1 MRRWLGSADMA
12 RNQFRM
18 FRSAV
23 PGIEAVAA
31 DSSQSFAR
39 HTHEQFGIGLVS
51 SGAQKSLSGRGMV
64 EAGAGDIIT
73 VNPNEVHDGMPIGE
87 GRSWRILYF
96 DPDMIA
102 ANVSEITEG
111 RRAAVEI
118 SHPVLHDKAIAAH
131 FDAAF
136 SLVTNAGEHG
146 LKREEALLELVARVV
161 AEAPGDGQ
169 AGPQSILTA
178 KELIDC
184 DPTASIS
191 LTDLACTSRLS
202 RFQVLRGF
210 AKATGMTP
218 HAYLIQRRIHLAR
231 RLIAGG
237 APLAEAAVG
246 SGFVDQSHMTRV
258 FVRKYGVTPRAY
270 ANAVA

>member
-1 MRRWLGSADMA
+1 MA
-12 RNQFRM
+12 RSQFRM

-23 PGIEAVAA
+23 AGIEAVAA
-31 DSSQSFAR
+31 SSGRSFAR

-73 VNPNEVHDGMPIGE
+73 VNPNEVHDGTPIGE

-96 DPDMIA
+96 DPAVIT
-102 ANVSEITEG
+102 ANLSEVTGG
-111 RRAAVEI
+111 RRSAVEI
-118 SHPVLHDKAIAAH
+118 AHPVLHDKAIAAH
-131 FDAAF
+131 FEAVFALLTF
-136 SLVTNAGEHG
+136 EGGRQLQLEQ
-146 LKREEALLELVARVV
+146 ALLELVARVF
-161 AEAPGDGQ
+161 AEAVPNDRPGAPQ
-169 AGPQSILTA
+169 AIRTA
-178 KELIDC
+178 QEMIDC
-184 DPTASIS
+184 DPTAAIS
-191 LTDLACTSRLS
+191 LSDLARASRLS

-218 HAYLIQRRIHLAR
+218 HAYLVQRRIHLAR

-237 APLAEAAVG
+237 APLAEAAIA

-258 FVRKYGVTPRAY
+258 FVRKYGVSPRAY

>member
-1 MRRWLGSADMA
+1 MA
-12 RNQFRM
+12 RSQFRM
-18 FRSAV
+18 FRSVV

-31 DSSQSFAR
+31 DSNQSFAR

-73 VNPNEVHDGMPIGE
+73 VNPNEVHDGTPIGE

-96 DPDMIA
+96 DPAVIT
-102 ANVSEITEG
+102 ANLSEVTG
-111 RRAAVEI
+111 GSAVEI
-118 SHPVLHDKAIAAH
+118 AHPVLHDKAIAAH
-131 FDAAF
+131 FEAVFA
-136 SLVTNAGEHG
+136 LLTNEGGRQLQLEQ
-146 LKREEALLELVARVV
+146 ALLELVARVFAEV
-161 AEAPGDGQ
+161 APTDRPGAPQ
-169 AGPQSILTA
+169 AIRTA
-178 KELIDC
+178 QEMIDC
-184 DPTASIS
+184 DPTAAIS
-191 LTDLACTSRLS
+191 LSDLARASRLS

-218 HAYLIQRRIHLAR
+218 HAYLVQRRIHLAR

-237 APLAEAAVG
+237 APLAEAAIA

-258 FVRKYGVTPRAY
+258 FVRKYGVSPRAY

>member
-1 MRRWLGSADMA
+1 MA
-12 RNQFRM
+12 RSQFRM
-18 FRSAV
+18 FKSAISGV
-23 PGIEAVAA
+23 EAVAA

-96 DPDMIA
+96 DPEIVATD
-102 ANVSEITEG
+102 VSDITEG
-111 RRAAVEI
+111 RRSAVEI
-118 SHPVLHDKAIAAH
+118 AHPVLHDKTIAAQ
-131 FDAAF
+131 FEAAF
-136 SLVTNAGEHG
+136 ALVVGTGEHR
-146 LKREEALLELVARVV
+146 LQREEALLVLIAHVVSEAVAND
-161 AEAPGDGQ
+161 AQAAPRAIRIAQ
-169 AGPQSILTA
+169 
-178 KELIDC
+178 EMIDC
-184 DPTASIS
+184 DPTAAIS
-191 LTDLACTSRLS
+191 LSDLARASQLS

-210 AKATGMTP
+210 AKATGLTP
-218 HAYLIQRRIHLAR
+218 HAYLVQRRIHLAR

-237 APLAEAAVG
+237 VALAEAALA
-246 SGFVDQSHMTRV
+246 SGFADQSHMTRV
-258 FVRKYGVTPRAY
+258 FVRKYGISPRTY

>member
-1 MRRWLGSADMA
+1 MA
-12 RNQFRM
+12 RSQFRI
-18 FRSAV
+18 FRSVV

-31 DSSQSFAR
+31 DSNQSFAR

-73 VNPNEVHDGMPIGE
+73 VNPNEVHDGTPIGE

-96 DPDMIA
+96 DPEMIA
-102 ANVSEITEG
+102 AAVSEITEG
-111 RRAAVEI
+111 RRSAVEI
-118 SHPVLHDKAIAAH
+118 SHPVLRDMAIAAH
-131 FDAAF
+131 FEAAF
-136 SLVTNAGEHG
+136 ALVTSAGEHR
-146 LKREEALLELVARVV
+146 LKLEEALLEIIAPVV
-161 AEAPGDGQ
+161 AEVAPKDGWTP
-169 AGPQSILTA
+169 PQSILTA
-178 KELIDC
+178 QELIDC
-184 DPTASIS
+184 DPTAAIS
-191 LTDLACTSRLS
+191 LSDLARASRLS

-210 AKATGMTP
+210 SKATGMTP

-237 APLAEAAVG
+237 APLAEAAVA

-258 FVRKYGVTPRAY
+258 FVRKYGVSPRAY
-270 ANAVA
+270 ANTVA

>member
-1 MRRWLGSADMA
+1 MA
-12 RNQFRM
+12 RSQFRM
-18 FRSAV
+18 FRSVV

-31 DSSQSFAR
+31 DSNQSFAR

-73 VNPNEVHDGMPIGE
+73 VNPNEVHDGTPIGE

-96 DPDMIA
+96 DPEMIA
-102 ANVSEITEG
+102 ANMTEITEG
-111 RRAAVEI
+111 RRSAVEI

-131 FDAAF
+131 FEAAF
-136 SLVTNAGEHG
+136 ALVTSTGEQR
-146 LKREEALLELVARVV
+146 LKLEEALLEIIARVV
-161 AEAPGDGQ
+161 AEVAPRDGRT
-169 AGPQSILTA
+169 APQSILTA
-178 KELIDC
+178 QELIDC
-184 DPTASIS
+184 DPTAAIS
-191 LTDLACTSRLS
+191 LSDLARASRLS

-210 AKATGMTP
+210 AKATGLTP
-218 HAYLIQRRIHLAR
+218 HAYLVQRRIHLAR

-237 APLAEAAVG
+237 APLAEAAVA

-258 FVRKYGVTPRAY
+258 FVRKYGLSPRAY